1 MNNRIKTLNEA
12 KEDNNVQ
19 KNKEAKEE
27 FIKYIQNERKYSEYT
42 VNNYHK
48 DILEFETFLKEN
60 KFGNLLDPINA
71 SGRYYTSHLN
81 EHYHKPRSVARKLSS
96 LRSFYKFCI
105 REGYTTSNPFTNV
118 SSPKLDKTLPKFL
131 YEEEIEILFDSIDTS
146 TILGIRDYALL
157 EFMYGTGVR
166 VSELCSIK
174 DTDIDYINHKVIVL
188 GKGGKERYLPLYDL
202 IIEALKNYLMFSRN
216 ELQVKNKK
224 EISNILFLNNHGGPL
239 TPRGVRDILNRI
251 VEKASETFKI
261 SPHMIRHTF
270 ATHLLNHGA
279 DLISVQELLGH
290 ANLSTT
296 QIYTHVSNE
305 QLRREYMDKFP
316 RAKREE

>member
-1 MNNRIKTLNEA
+1 MNNKVTTLREA
-12 KEDNNVQ
+12 KDENNKQ
-19 KNKEAKEE
+19 RNEEAKDE
-27 FIKYIQNERKYSEYT
+27 FLKYIQNERKYSEYT
-42 VNNYHK
+42 VSNYNK
-48 DILEFETFLKEN
+48 DILEFETFLTEN
-60 KFGNLLDPINA
+60 KFGDLLNPFG
-71 SGRYYTSHLN
+71 SSSRYYTSHLN
-81 EHYHKPRSVARKLSS
+81 EHYKKPRSVARKLSS
-96 LRSFYKFCI
+96 LRSFYKFCT
-105 REGYTTSNPFTNV
+105 REGYIQSNPFTNI

-131 YEEEIEILFDSIDTS
+131 YEEEIEALFDSIDTS

-174 DTDIDYINHKVIVL
+174 ENDIDYINHKVIVL
-188 GKGGKERYLPLYDL
+188 GKGGKERYLPLHDL
-202 IIEALKNYLMFSRN
+202 IIEALNNYLLYSRS

-270 ATHLLNHGA
+270 ATHLLNNGA

-290 ANLSTT
+290 SNLSTT

-316 RAKREE
+316 RAKRNE